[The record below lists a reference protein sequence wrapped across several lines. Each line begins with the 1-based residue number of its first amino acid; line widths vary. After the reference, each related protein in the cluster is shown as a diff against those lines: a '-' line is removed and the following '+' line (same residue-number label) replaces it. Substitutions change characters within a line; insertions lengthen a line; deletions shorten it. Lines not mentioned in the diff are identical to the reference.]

1 MRKPAMKR
9 KGGLDVIIALGP
21 APKKKGPPMMDMEEP
36 DYEDEMEMEEEMP
49 SDMDMMKQERM
60 DLLEERIRRLEKMLM
75 DYDEDDDEFEEGY
88 EDEDEGY
95 SY

>member
-36 DYEDEMEMEEEMP
+36 DYEEEMEMEEDMP
-49 SDMDMMKQERM
+49 SDMDAMKQERM
-60 DLLEERIRRLEKMLM
+60 DLLEERIRRLESMLM
-75 DYDEDDDEFEEGY
+75 EEDEEEDDEEY

>member
-36 DYEDEMEMEEEMP
+36 DYEEEMEMEEDMP
-49 SDMDMMKQERM
+49 SDMDAMKQERM
-60 DLLEERIRRLEKMLM
+60 DLLEERIRRLESMLM
-75 DYDEDDDEFEEGY
+75 EEDEEEDEEEY

>member
-36 DYEDEMEMEEEMP
+36 DYEEEMEMEEEMP
-49 SDMDMMKQERM
+49 SDMDAMKQERM
-60 DLLEERIRRLEKMLM
+60 DLLEERIRRLESMLM
-75 DYDEDDDEFEEGY
+75 EEDEEEDEEEY

>member
-21 APKKKGPPMMDMEEP
+21 ASKKGPRPPMRDMEEP
-36 DYEDEMEMEEEMP
+36 DYEEEMEMEEEMP
-49 SDMDMMKQERM
+49 SDMDAMKQERM
-60 DLLEERIRRLEKMLM
+60 DLLEERIRRLESMLM
-75 DYDEDDDEFEEGY
+75 EEDEEEDDEEY

>member
-36 DYEDEMEMEEEMP
+36 DYEEEMEMEEEMP
-49 SDMDMMKQERM
+49 SDMDAMKQERM
-60 DLLEERIRRLEKMLM
+60 DLLEERIRRLESMLM
-75 DYDEDDDEFEEGY
+75 EEDEEEDEEEY
-88 EDEDEGY
+88 EDEDEGF

>member
-49 SDMDMMKQERM
+49 SDMDMMKRERM
-60 DLLEERIRRLEKMLM
+60 DLLEERIRRLESMLM
-75 DYDEDDDEFEEGY
+75 EEDEEEDEEEY

>member
-1 MRKPAMKR
+1 MKR

-36 DYEDEMEMEEEMP
+36 DYEEEMEMEEEMP
-49 SDMDMMKQERM
+49 SDMDAMKQERM
-60 DLLEERIRRLEKMLM
+60 DLLEERIRRLESMLM
-75 DYDEDDDEFEEGY
+75 EEDEEEDEEEY

>member
-36 DYEDEMEMEEEMP
+36 DYEEEMEMEEDMP
-49 SDMDMMKQERM
+49 SDMDAMKQERM
-60 DLLEERIRRLEKMLM
+60 DLLEERIRRLESMLM
-75 DYDEDDDEFEEGY
+75 EEDEEEDEEEY
-88 EDEDEGY
+88 EDEDEGF

>member
-49 SDMDMMKQERM
+49 SDMDAMKQERM
-60 DLLEERIRRLEKMLM
+60 DLLEERIRRLESMLM
-75 DYDEDDDEFEEGY
+75 EEDEEEDEEEY
-88 EDEDEGY
+88 EDEDEGF

>member
-36 DYEDEMEMEEEMP
+36 DYEEEMEMEEEMP
-49 SDMDMMKQERM
+49 SEMDAMKQERM
-60 DLLEERIRRLEKMLM
+60 DLLEERIRRLESMLM
-75 DYDEDDDEFEEGY
+75 EEDEEEDEEEY

>member
-1 MRKPAMKR
+1 MKR

-36 DYEDEMEMEEEMP
+36 DYEEEMEMEEEMP
-49 SDMDMMKQERM
+49 SDMDAMKQERM
-60 DLLEERIRRLEKMLM
+60 DLLEERIRRLESMLM
-75 DYDEDDDEFEEGY
+75 EEDEEEDEEEY
-88 EDEDEGY
+88 EDEDEGF